1 MHGLVRKPF
10 PGKSVMR
17 IRPAFRGLLAALL
30 AAVVLS
36 AGSTPAMACTRVL
49 YEAKDG
55 TVITGRSMDWGEDLK
70 SNMWVLPRG
79 MKRDGM
85 GGPHSYT
92 WESKYGSLIVSGYDI
107 GTSEGMN
114 EKGLVVN
121 MLALVE
127 SDYGKPPEGS
137 KAISMSTWA
146 QYILDTHATVAS
158 AVADFRNARFQVQ
171 TLVLPTG
178 KPANMHLAIADPTGD
193 SAILEYVN
201 GKLVI
206 HHGKQYKV
214 MTNSPTYDKQL
225 AIMEYWRSAGGLLK
239 SLPGTSSGADR
250 FVRATYLLEAIPTE
264 AKPLYI
270 SGVAG
275 QKFHFQAMMSVLS
288 VVRSVGTPLGID
300 VDDQPWVSSTI
311 WRTVSDSTNRV
322 VLFDSAMTPATF
334 WVRLD
339 DLDLKPGAPVKKL
352 ELVGGKTYSG
362 NAADKFVDAKLFE
375 FAALGGHFEAPKK

>member
-1 MHGLVRKPF
+1 
-10 PGKSVMR
+10 MR
-17 IRPAFRGLLAALL
+17 IDREYRGILIGLIT
-30 AAVVLS
+30 AVVLS
-36 AGSTPAMACTRVL
+36 ASAAPAVACTRVL
-49 YEAKDG
+49 YVAQDG

-85 GGPHSYT
+85 GGKDSIA
-92 WESKYGSLIVSGYDI
+92 WESKFGSLIVSGYDI
-107 GTSEGMN
+107 GSSDGMN

-127 SDYGKPPEGS
+127 SDYGKPPVGT
-137 KAISMSTWA
+137 KVISMSTWA
-146 QYILDTHATVAS
+146 QYILDNHATVAE
-158 AVADFRNARFQVQ
+158 AVADFRKGEFQVQ
-171 TLVLPTG
+171 TVVLPTG
-178 KPANMHLAIADPTGD
+178 KPANMHLSMTDPTGD
-193 SAILEYVN
+193 SAVFEYVN
-201 GKLVI
+201 GTLVI

-225 AIMEYWRSAGGLLK
+225 AIMEYWQLAGGLTK
-239 SLPGTSSGADR
+239 SLPGTSSAADR
-250 FVRATYLLEAIPTE
+250 FVRATYLLDAIPTA
-264 AKPLYI
+264 AKPQYI

-288 VVRSVGTPLGID
+288 VMRSVGTPLGID
-300 VDDQPWVSSTI
+300 VENQPWVSSTI
-311 WRTVSDSTNRV
+311 WRTVSDSTNRIV
-322 VLFDSAMTPATF
+322 MFDSAMTPATF

-362 NAADKFVDAKLFE
+362 NAADKFVEARLFD
-375 FAALGGHFEAPKK
+375 FAALGSQYEAPKT